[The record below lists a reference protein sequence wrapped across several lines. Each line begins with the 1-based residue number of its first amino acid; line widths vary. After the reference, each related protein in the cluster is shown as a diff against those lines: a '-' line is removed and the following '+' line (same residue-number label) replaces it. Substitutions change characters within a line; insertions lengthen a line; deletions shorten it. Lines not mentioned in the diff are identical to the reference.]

1 MVVWA
6 PVNDVMLSEWWHVQ
20 YVGFTSLAGHTTG
33 QKCTYPEKKIVG
45 FSLEIK
51 CLLLNALDFWP
62 QCLTIQT
69 ALFPLILCK
78 KHTQKPMKLTF

>member
-6 PVNDVMLSEWWHVQ
+6 PVNDVMLSEWWHAQ

-33 QKCTYPEKKIVG
+33 QKFTYPEKKIVG

-62 QCLTIQT
+62 HYSNSTIST
-69 ALFPLILCK
+69 YPL
-78 KHTQKPMKLTF
+78 